1 MWAYSLGSAYANTGD
16 LDAASEQLEI
26 LRAIIDEP
34 EVDKTR
40 VTVTSVSEI
49 LTLAGHGLEG
59 EIKEAKGDLEGAIA
73 SYLLAVE
80 LEDKGNYTEPP
91 AWAQPMR
98 HYMGAA
104 LLKAGNPE
112 EAEKTYRRDLRW
124 NAENGWSLYGLHE
137 SLADQGKTEQAA
149 EAFARYEAAWKH
161 SDTAL
166 TASRK

>member
-1 MWAYSLGSAYANTGD
+1 
-16 LDAASEQLEI
+16 
-26 LRAIIDEP
+26 
-34 EVDKTR
+34 
-40 VTVTSVSEI
+40 
-49 LTLAGHGLEG
+49 
-59 EIKEAKGDLEGAIA
+59 
-73 SYLLAVE
+73 
-80 LEDKGNYTEPP
+80 
-91 AWAQPMR
+91 MR
-98 HYMGAA
+98 HYLGSA

-137 SLADQGKTEQAA
+137 SLAAQGKTEQAA